1 MPDTLKTVIELS
13 VDATNDV
20 ELYLGSDDF
29 LKNIEYFLYSLL
41 ILNGINKKSS
51 EINTSVTTINPIKYN
66 KFPISPPSPNLP
78 TVPEDQ
84 LDIRRLLEEV
94 GNILASYGYALA
106 NNIPVSIN
114 RNFNRVNYDNSYGTL
129 IALSRRKAMVTRDQN
144 YDNSDINLPAV
155 DSSTRIARKIKN
167 VVSEEYLR

>member
-1 MPDTLKTVIELS
+1 MSNSLTTVIEQS
-13 VDATNDV
+13 VDATNNV
-20 ELYLGSDDF
+20 ELYLGSGDF
-29 LKNIEYFLYSLL
+29 LKNIEYFLYSLV

-51 EINTSVTTINPIKYN
+51 EINTSVTINPIKYN
-66 KFPISPPSPNLP
+66 EIPISPPSPNLP

-129 IALSRRKAMVTRDQN
+129 IALSRRKAMVTQDQN

-155 DSSTRIARKIKN
+155 DSSTQIARKIKN

>member
-1 MPDTLKTVIELS
+1 MSNSLTTVIEQS
-13 VDATNDV
+13 VDATNEV
-20 ELYLGSDDF
+20 ELYLGSGDF
-29 LKNIEYFLYSLL
+29 LKNIEYFLYSLV

-51 EINTSVTTINPIKYN
+51 EINTSVTINPIKYN
-66 KFPISPPSPNLP
+66 EIPISPPSPNLP
-78 TVPEDQ
+78 IVPEDQ

-129 IALSRRKAMVTRDQN
+129 IALSRRKAMVTQDQN